1 MFELKRSEKIVEQI
15 KLGDEIIE
23 VNLDAGAIQARFTK
37 GYNELLRAQ
46 SALNGATSDTLDAVS
61 DKLEQYG
68 NAVVG
73 VLQVIFGEEN
83 TQKILAFYENN
94 YTEMFTQIYPFI
106 GEVIIPKISEASKR
120 KADELKALYKG
131 RKKWK

>member
-23 VNLDAGAIQARFTK
+23 VNLNAGAIQARFTK

-46 SALNGATSDTLDAVS
+46 NALNGATSDTLDAVS

-94 YTEMFTQIYPFI
+94 YSEMFTQIYPFI
-106 GEVIIPKISEASKR
+106 VEVIIPKISEASKR
-120 KADELKALYKG
+120 KTEELKALYKG
-131 RKKWK
+131 RKK

>member
-120 KADELKALYKG
+120 KADELKELYKG
-131 RKKWK
+131 RKK

>member
-15 KLGDEIIE
+15 KVGDEIID

-46 SALNGATSDTLDAVS
+46 AALNGITGDNLDATSER
-61 DKLEQYG
+61 LEQYG

-73 VLQVIFGEEN
+73 VLQVVFGEEH
-83 TQKILAFYENN
+83 TQKILAFYEGN
-94 YTEMFTQIYPFI
+94 YTEMFTEIYPFI
-106 GEVIIPKISEASKR
+106 AEVIIPKISEASKR

-131 RKKWK
+131 RRK

>member
-73 VLQVIFGEEN
+73 VLQVIFCEEN

-131 RKKWK
+131 RKK

>member
-46 SALNGATSDTLDAVS
+46 NALNGATSDTLDAVS

-83 TQKILAFYENN
+83 TQKIH
-94 YTEMFTQIYPFI
+94 FI
-106 GEVIIPKISEASKR
+106 
-120 KADELKALYKG
+120 
-131 RKKWK
+131 

>member
-15 KLGDEIIE
+15 KLGDDIIE

-46 SALNGATSDTLDAVS
+46 SALNGATSDTLEAVS

-94 YTEMFTQIYPFI
+94 YSEMFMQIYPFI
-106 GEVIIPKISEASKR
+106 SEVIIPKISEASKR
-120 KADELKALYKG
+120 KAEELKALYKG
-131 RKKWK
+131 RKK

>member
-46 SALNGATSDTLDAVS
+46 NALNGATSDTLDAVS

-94 YTEMFTQIYPFI
+94 YSEMFMQIYPFI
-106 GEVIIPKISEASKR
+106 SEAIIPKISEVGKR
-120 KADELKALYKG
+120 KAEELKALYKG
-131 RKKWK
+131 RRK

>member
-15 KLGDEIIE
+15 KLGDEVIE
-23 VNLDAGAIQARFTK
+23 VNLDVGAMQTRFTK

-46 SALNGATSDTLDAVS
+46 SALNGITGDEIDTVS

-68 NAVVG
+68 NAVAG

-83 TQKILAFYENN
+83 TQKILEFFEGN
-94 YTEMFTQIYPFI
+94 YNEMFMQIYPFI
-106 GEVIIPKISEASKR
+106 SEVIIPKISEASKR
-120 KADELKALYKG
+120 RAEELKAIYKG
-131 RKKWK
+131 RKK

>member
-23 VNLDAGAIQARFTK
+23 VNLDAGAIQTRFTK

-46 SALNGATSDTLDAVS
+46 NALNGATSDTLDAVS
-61 DKLEQYG
+61 DMEQYG

-94 YTEMFTQIYPFI
+94 YSEMFTQIYPFI
-106 GEVIIPKISEASKR
+106 AEIIIPKISEASKR
-120 KADELKALYKG
+120 KAEELKALYKG
-131 RKKWK
+131 RKK

>member
-120 KADELKALYKG
+120 KANELKALYKG
-131 RKKWK
+131 RKK

>member
-1 MFELKRSEKIVEQI
+1 MFELKRIEKIVEQI

-131 RKKWK
+131 RKK

>member
-23 VNLDAGAIQARFTK
+23 VNLDAGAIQTRFTK

-46 SALNGATSDTLDAVS
+46 NALNGATSDTLDAVS
-61 DKLEQYG
+61 DMEQYG

-94 YTEMFTQIYPFI
+94 YSEMFTQIYPFI
-106 GEVIIPKISEASKR
+106 AEVIIPKISEASKR
-120 KADELKALYKG
+120 KAEELKALYKG
-131 RKKWK
+131 RKK

>member
-46 SALNGATSDTLDAVS
+46 NALNGATSGGSPRAGRALI
-61 DKLEQYG
+61 G
-68 NAVVG
+68 
-73 VLQVIFGEEN
+73 
-83 TQKILAFYENN
+83 LALFAK
-94 YTEMFTQIYPFI
+94 Q
-106 GEVIIPKISEASKR
+106 R
-120 KADELKALYKG
+120 L
-131 RKKWK
+131 

>member
-46 SALNGATSDTLDAVS
+46 NALNGTTSDTLDAVS

-94 YTEMFTQIYPFI
+94 YSEMFMQIYPFI
-106 GEVIIPKISEASKR
+106 AEVIIPKISEASKR
-120 KADELKALYKG
+120 KTEELKALYKG
-131 RKKWK
+131 RKK

>member
-37 GYNELLRAQ
+37 GYNELLRVQ

-131 RKKWK
+131 RKK

>member
-46 SALNGATSDTLDAVS
+46 NALNGATSDTLDAVS

-94 YTEMFTQIYPFI
+94 YSEMFTQIYPFI
-106 GEVIIPKISEASKR
+106 SEVIIPKISEASKR
-120 KADELKALYKG
+120 KAEELKALYKG
-131 RKKWK
+131 RKK

>member
-15 KLGDEIIE
+15 KLGDEIIG

-46 SALNGATSDTLDAVS
+46 SALNGATSDTLEAVS

-94 YTEMFTQIYPFI
+94 YSEMFMQIYPFI
-106 GEVIIPKISEASKR
+106 SEVIIPKISEASKR
-120 KADELKALYKG
+120 KAEELKALYKG
-131 RKKWK
+131 RKK

>member
-46 SALNGATSDTLDAVS
+46 NALNGATSDTLDAVS

-94 YTEMFTQIYPFI
+94 YSEVFTPIYPFI
-106 GEVIIPKISEASKR
+106 AEVIIPKISEASKR
-120 KADELKALYKG
+120 KAEELKALYKG
-131 RKKWK
+131 RKK

>member
-131 RKKWK
+131 RKK

>member
-46 SALNGATSDTLDAVS
+46 NALNGATSDTLDAVS

-94 YTEMFTQIYPFI
+94 YSEMFTQIYPFI
-106 GEVIIPKISEASKR
+106 VEVIIPKISEASKR
-120 KADELKALYKG
+120 KAEELKALYKG
-131 RKKWK
+131 RKK

>member
-1 MFELKRSEKIVEQI
+1 MFELKRSEKIVEQV
-15 KLGDEIIE
+15 KVGDEIIE
-23 VNLDAGAIQARFTK
+23 VNLDAGAIQGRFTK

-46 SALNGATSDTLDAVS
+46 TALNGATGDTLDAVS

-73 VLQVIFGEEN
+73 VLQIIFGEEN

-94 YTEMFTQIYPFI
+94 YSEMFMQIYPFI
-106 GEVIIPKISEASKR
+106 AEVIIPKISEASKR
-120 KADELKALYKG
+120 KAEELKALYKG
-131 RKKWK
+131 RKK

>member
-23 VNLDAGAIQARFTK
+23 VNLDAGAIQTRFTK

-46 SALNGATSDTLDAVS
+46 NALNGATSDTLDAVS

-94 YTEMFTQIYPFI
+94 YSEMFTQIYPFI
-106 GEVIIPKISEASKR
+106 TEVIIPKISEVSKR
-120 KADELKALYKG
+120 KAEELKALYKG
-131 RKKWK
+131 RKK

>member
-46 SALNGATSDTLDAVS
+46 NALNGATSDTLDAVS

-73 VLQVIFGEEN
+73 VLQIIFGEEN

-94 YTEMFTQIYPFI
+94 YSEMFTQIYPFI
-106 GEVIIPKISEASKR
+106 SEVIIPKISEASKR
-120 KADELKALYKG
+120 KAEELKALYKG
-131 RKKWK
+131 RKK

>member
-46 SALNGATSDTLDAVS
+46 NALNGATSNTLTASS

-94 YTEMFTQIYPFI
+94 YSEMFTQIYPFI
-106 GEVIIPKISEASKR
+106 AEVIIPKISEVSKR
-120 KADELKALYKG
+120 KAEELKALYKG
-131 RKKWK
+131 RKK

>member
-83 TQKILAFYENN
+83 TQKILAFDENN

-131 RKKWK
+131 RKK

>member
-37 GYNELLRAQ
+37 GCNELLRAQ

-131 RKKWK
+131 RKK

>member
-15 KLGDEIIE
+15 KLGDEIIG

-46 SALNGATSDTLDAVS
+46 SALNGATSDTLEAVS

-83 TQKILAFYENN
+83 TQKILVFYENN
-94 YTEMFTQIYPFI
+94 YSEMFMQIYPFI
-106 GEVIIPKISEASKR
+106 AEVIIPKISEASKR
-120 KADELKALYKG
+120 KAEELKALYKG
-131 RKKWK
+131 RKK

>member
-15 KLGDEIIE
+15 KVGDDVIE
-23 VNLDAGAIQARFTK
+23 VNLDAGAIQSRFTK

-46 SALNGATSDTLDAVS
+46 AALNGVTGDNIEAMSER
-61 DKLEQYG
+61 LEQYG

-73 VLQVIFGEEN
+73 VLQVVFGEVN
-83 TQKILAFYENN
+83 TQKILDFYENN
-94 YTEMFTQIYPFI
+94 YTEMLTEVFPFI
-106 GEVIIPKISEASKR
+106 SEVIIPKISEASKR

-131 RKKWK
+131 RRK

>member
-1 MFELKRSEKIVEQI
+1 MFQLKRSEKIVEQI

-46 SALNGATSDTLDAVS
+46 NALNGATSDTLDAVS

-94 YTEMFTQIYPFI
+94 YSEMFTQIYPFI
-106 GEVIIPKISEASKR
+106 SEVIIPKISEASKR
-120 KADELKALYKG
+120 KAEELKALYKG
-131 RKKWK
+131 RKK